1 MYILQNSSLNL
12 AAVALPSPHFSFESL
27 NPDKV
32 REAFMAGN
40 YQVKMDYQEVIQLA
54 ELKYSPF
61 KDRICR
67 VSLVL
72 SVCFS

>member
-1 MYILQNSSLNL
+1 
-12 AAVALPSPHFSFESL
+12 
-27 NPDKV
+27 
-32 REAFMAGN
+32 MAGN

-72 SVCFS
+72 SVCFSLIIFASPASAVQLCGWYVLNQEVVVYYTNILTRV